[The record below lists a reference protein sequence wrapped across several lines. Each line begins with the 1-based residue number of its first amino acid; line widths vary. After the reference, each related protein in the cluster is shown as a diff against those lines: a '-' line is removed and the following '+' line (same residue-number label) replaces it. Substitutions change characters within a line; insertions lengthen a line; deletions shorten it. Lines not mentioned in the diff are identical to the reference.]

1 MQICSIEGCEKKVY
15 SRKLCAKHYW
25 RLMRNGDPLT
35 RKTQERGEKCSVK
48 HCKRKVYAQGLC
60 NKHWQRKR
68 KYGDVSREGLKAP
81 LKKGVP
87 VKQYLKERSK
97 YNKHTGC
104 IEWIGSIANDG
115 YGQAWQ
121 GDFWWRAH
129 RLAYTVYKGEI
140 PEGKIICHHCDNPR
154 CINPE
159 HLYVGTQKT
168 NAEDRVKRGRSNIK
182 TGEEAGAAKL
192 TEAQAIE
199 IIRRRKSGEKEK
211 DIAKDYNISHWTVG
225 DIYRGKKCWRDID
238 RDSIQPYKEVR
249 KDKAGRICNMTTKLT
264 EDQVKEIKRLIL
276 SKKYSQNAIA
286 RRFNV
291 SKKTIANIRTEKQW
305 SHIPWPTKRKR
316 RRRRK
321 V

>member
-1 MQICSIEGCEKKVY
+1 MCQHHYKRFYDTGSYAKEDLKRPMKTLGVGGTSIRERLQKFSKTVTGKK
-15 SRKLCAKHYW
+15 
-25 RLMRNGDPLT
+25 T
-35 RKTQERGEKCSVK
+35 
-48 HCKRKVYAQGLC
+48 
-60 NKHWQRKR
+60 
-68 KYGDVSREGLKAP
+68 
-81 LKKGVP
+81 KGS
-87 VKQYLKERSK
+87 Y
-97 YNKHTGC
+97 C
-104 IEWIGSIANDG
+104 IEWTGSFSNDG
-115 YGQAWQ
+115 YGQTEYK
-121 GDFWWRAH
+121 GKNWRIH
-129 RLAYTVYKGEI
+129 RLAYIEAYGEI
-140 PEGKIICHHCDNPR
+140 PEGKIICHHCDNRR
-154 CINPE
+154 CINPD
-159 HLYVGTQKT
+159 HLYAGTQKT